1 MIRILLI
8 EDETAV
14 RENVLEML
22 DAAGYEPIEADNG
35 ATGVELAK
43 SQRPDLILCDVMMP
57 QLDGHSVLSQL
68 ANDPKTSA
76 IPFIFLTA
84 KATRQD
90 IREGMKLGADD
101 YLTKPFTMAELIEA
115 IEARLQKRN
124 VVQEQLDR
132 TERQLNYL
140 LYHDS
145 LTNLPN
151 HLALQDRFSEIVALL
166 ESNSPDEASS
176 DSAQFVPVFHLSLDR
191 FDRVEETLTT
201 HEINVLIKAVAVR
214 LTNCANGT
222 VARSSDSKFT
232 IIGNPVSQK
241 RSAAE
246 TARSL
251 LQVIARPIN
260 IGDRPIFLTASIGIA
275 LYPRDDRDLSQL
287 LKQAKKAS
295 DRAQQRGGS
304 QYEFYTAA
312 YNIGAVDFVSMESDL
327 RRALE
332 LDSDELQVFYQP
344 QIDLKTDNIVAA
356 EALARWYRQGRS
368 FVPPNQ
374 FIPIA
379 EETGAIEPLGS
390 WVMGTA
396 CQHLKQLHLQGWD
409 SLRVAVN
416 LSSRQFDNLELRQRT
431 IEFLS
436 DANLNPNDLE
446 LELTET
452 CLVRDMYGAQRQLSA
467 LRTIGFTVAIDDFG
481 TGYSSLS
488 YLQQFPFDV
497 LKIDRAFISSVDK
510 NEKNA
515 AIVRAVLD
523 MARQMRLKS
532 VAEGVET
539 AQELEFLKRH
549 GCDVAQGYYIARP
562 MPFVEFEKL
571 LRSTSKLPI

>member
-57 QLDGHSVLSQL
+57 QLDGHGVLSQL
-68 ANDPKTSA
+68 ADDLKTAS

-436 DANLNPNDLE
+436 DAHLNPNDLE

-497 LKIDRAFISSVDK
+497 LKIDRAFISNVDK